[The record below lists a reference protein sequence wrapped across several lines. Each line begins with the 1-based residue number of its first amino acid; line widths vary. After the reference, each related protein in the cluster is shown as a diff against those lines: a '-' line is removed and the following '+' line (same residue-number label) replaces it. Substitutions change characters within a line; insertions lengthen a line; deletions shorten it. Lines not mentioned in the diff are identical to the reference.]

1 MQRTGVRRRRG
12 LLGSVRLEF
21 ACMRRSL
28 VERSLRDVHGRLV
41 RVREE
46 LAVLDEQL
54 AVLNDAA
61 DDARIRSLVSETPL
75 AGHEYADAQRSA
87 DAANRGR
94 AALLTMIDELER
106 RQDELLGKLVVEP
119 R

>member
-1 MQRTGVRRRRG
+1 
-12 LLGSVRLEF
+12 
-21 ACMRRSL
+21 MRRSL
-28 VERSLRDVHGRLV
+28 VERSLRDVHRTLV

-54 AVLNDAA
+54 TVLSETAE
-61 DDARIRSLVSETPL
+61 DARIRSLVSETPL
-75 AGHEYADAQRSA
+75 AGHEYADAQRSV

-94 AALLTMIDELER
+94 AALLVMISDLER

-119 R
+119 T

>member
-1 MQRTGVRRRRG
+1 
-12 LLGSVRLEF
+12 
-21 ACMRRSL
+21 MRRSL

-54 AVLNDAA
+54 VVLNDAA
-61 DDARIRSLVSETPL
+61 EDARIRSLVSETPL
-75 AGHEYADAQRSA
+75 AGHDYAAAQRSA
-87 DAANRGR
+87 DSANRGR
-94 AALLTMIDELER
+94 AALLAMIDELER
-106 RQDELLGKLVVEP
+106 RQDELLGKLAVEP